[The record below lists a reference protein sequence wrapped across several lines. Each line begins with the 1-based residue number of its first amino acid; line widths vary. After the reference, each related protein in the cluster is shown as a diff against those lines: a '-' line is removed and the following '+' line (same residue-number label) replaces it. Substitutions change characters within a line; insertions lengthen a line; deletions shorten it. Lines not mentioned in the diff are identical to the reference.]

1 MTTENPSDQE
11 ITQFLQAHRLCVFA
25 TGRKD
30 GSPQQSYIGY
40 QYDGKQF
47 LLGGQASSFKMK
59 NLARNPGCSLIVTDG
74 RGFLLVYGT
83 AELIEDEA
91 EMAKLQER
99 FGPRAAPPRPANIE
113 GSGSAPPPP
122 PRAPMGKRLNILM
135 TPTKIIAN
143 RMNG

>member
-1 MTTENPSDQE
+1 MNQQEPTQQE
-11 ITQFLQAHRLCVFA
+11 IDEFLKGHRLCVFA

-40 QYDGKQF
+40 QWDGKQF
-47 LLGGQASSFKMK
+47 LLGGQATSFKMK
-59 NLARNPGCSLIVTDG
+59 NLRRNPGCSLVVTDG

-83 AELIEDEA
+83 AELVEDEA

-99 FGPRAAPPRPANIE
+99 FGPREAPPRPA
-113 GSGSAPPPP
+113 GQAAPPP
-122 PRAPMGKRLNILM
+122 RPMGKRVNILM

-143 RMNG
+143 RMRG

>member
-1 MTTENPSDQE
+1 MTTERPSE
-11 ITQFLQAHRLCVFA
+11 AELTQFLKEHGLCVFA

-47 LLGGQASSFKMK
+47 LLGGQATSFKMK
-59 NLARNPGCSLIVTDG
+59 NLARNPGCSMVVTDG
-74 RGFLLVYGT
+74 RGFVLVYGK
-83 AELIEDEA
+83 AELVEDEA

-99 FGPRAAPPRPANIE
+99 FGPRAAPPRPA
-113 GSGSAPPPP
+113 APPAGSPP
-122 PRAPMGKRLNILM
+122 PATRRPMGKRVTILV

-143 RMNG
+143 RMKG

>member
-1 MTTENPSDQE
+1 MEAPKQE
-11 ITQFLQAHRLCVFA
+11 EVTKFLQEQRLCVFA

-47 LLGGQASSFKMK
+47 LLGGQATSFKMK
-59 NLARNPGCSLIVTDG
+59 NLKRNPGCSMLVTSG
-74 RGFLLVYGT
+74 RGFVLVYGKG
-83 AELIEDEA
+83 ELVEDEA

-99 FGPRAAPPRPANIE
+99 FGPRAAPRPAAPA
-113 GSGSAPPPP
+113 GSAPAAPAA
-122 PRAPMGKRLNILM
+122 PRPPMGKRVNILL
-135 TPTKIIAN
+135 TPDKIIAD